1 MDINLLVVILAFQVV
16 NDSHFEMTKVCKYV
30 SYIIVSFKVWL

>member
-16 NDSHFEMTKVCKYV
+16 NDSHFEMTRVCKYT
-30 SYIIVSFKVWL
+30 